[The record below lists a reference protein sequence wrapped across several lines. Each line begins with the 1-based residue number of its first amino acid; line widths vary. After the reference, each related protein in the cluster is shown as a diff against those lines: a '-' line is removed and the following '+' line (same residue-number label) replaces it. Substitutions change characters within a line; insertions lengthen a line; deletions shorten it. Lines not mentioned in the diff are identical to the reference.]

1 MCGSKGLK
9 KMHSIQAL
17 EGTIELKVPAE
28 SQYLASIR
36 QLTSDAA
43 HAASFSDDDT
53 GDLILA
59 VIEAATNA
67 IRHSRSDYILISFLI
82 GAGEITARILD
93 TGCGFK
99 FNARKCKFPSIEK
112 PGGRGLPL
120 MHNLVDCFEVE
131 SWAGRGT
138 EVVLVKKASAS
149 YLKTA
154 SPR

>member
-1 MCGSKGLK
+1 
-9 KMHSIQAL
+9 MHSIQAL
-17 EGTIELKVPAE
+17 EGTVELTVPAE

-43 HAASFSDDDT
+43 HSASFDDDDT
-53 GDLILA
+53 NDLILA
-59 VIEAATNA
+59 VVEAATNA
-67 IRHSRSDYILISFLI
+67 VRHSRSDRILISFLI

-99 FNARKCKFPSIEK
+99 FHGRKCKFPSIEK
-112 PGGRGLPL
+112 PGGRGIPL
-120 MHNLVDCFEVE
+120 MHNLVDRFEVE
-131 SWAGRGT
+131 SRAGSGT
-138 EVVLVKKASAS
+138 EVILVKKASRS